1 MIELRKDP
9 KGEEIFTKMSMNP
22 TGALD
27 MTVMSTEVDT
37 LRKRIKDLETELV
50 SVVVA
55 KARGIITLRYYSVPP
70 SSGQGGGSSPMNH
83 PLPTVPV

>member
-9 KGEEIFTKMSMNP
+9 KGEEIFTKTSMNP
-22 TGALD
+22 TGALE
-27 MTVMSTEVDT
+27 MTVKSTEVDT

-55 KARGIITLRYYSVPP
+55 KVKVHGIITLRYYHQ
-70 SSGQGGGSSPMNH
+70 GAGGGGGSSPMNH
-83 PLPTVPV
+83 PFATVPV

>member
-9 KGEEIFTKMSMNP
+9 KGEEIFTKTSMNP

-50 SVVVA
+50 SA
-55 KARGIITLRYYSVPP
+55 CGCSQGTRYH
-70 SSGQGGGSSPMNH
+70 N
-83 PLPTVPV
+83 T